1 MSSATFDAEWAGL
14 KEGTAAATQMR
25 LASAAPDGG
34 SGGSGGGGGGGGGED
49 LKSDQGVWNKASN
62 DVGQL
67 VSGIK
72 KAQVE
77 FEAGQ
82 KGAAVAGVDS
92 AAAQKEL
99 YQSWKTYLDGLV
111 GKCTALQGPMV
122 QAGKGQV
129 ANDEALRA
137 DFARMNGQY
146 KDTPATGGNTR
157 NP

>member
-1 MSSATFDAEWAGL
+1 MSSTSFDAEWAGL
-14 KEGTAAATQMR
+14 KGGTAAATQMR
-25 LASAAPDGG
+25 LAGTAPD
-34 SGGSGGGGGGGGGED
+34 GGGGGGGED
-49 LKSDQGVWNKASN
+49 LKSDQAVWNKASN

-72 KAQVE
+72 KAKAE

-82 KGAAVAGVDS
+82 SGAAVPGVES
-92 AAAQKEL
+92 AAAQSEL
-99 YQSWKTYLDGLV
+99 YQSWKTYLDGLS

-146 KDTPATGGNTR
+146 KDTPATGGSN
-157 NP
+157 